1 MQIQRTQGY
10 NKNFNGLL
18 KFNNITINPNHIT
31 KSKVYTSFHEMKV
44 NRQNPYHG
52 YYNTYLQERDV
63 HLKGVETP
71 RIRQWFEK
79 HRNILKVLVNDPKD
93 GLTIKEFDETPL
105 QHTDK
110 FLGFNF
116 HELKFLN
123 MTGKFQLLNGKTYAF
138 ENASYL
144 IQNPTLKEINIP
156 MIEAGV
162 HWYEA
167 QAEKE
172 AEGVTQVEHKPQ
184 KNIVMILGAV
194 LAAAVIGLI
203 VVIVKKNSEK

>member
-1 MQIQRTQGY
+1 MQIQKTQGY
-10 NKNFNGLL
+10 KQNFNGLI
-18 KFNNITINPNHIT
+18 KFDNLTINPNHIT

-156 MIEAGV
+156 INKNGDRI
-162 HWYEA
+162 
-167 QAEKE
+167 KE
-172 AEGVTQVEHKPQ
+172 EFAPLTS
-184 KNIVMILGAV
+184 NISSWEDIWSKAMKDDI
-194 LAAAVIGLI
+194 VIDMNTIIKECASRIDVFG
-203 VVIVKKNSEK
+203 

>member
-1 MQIQRTQGY
+1 MQIQKTQGY
-10 NKNFNGLL
+10 KQNFNGLI
-18 KFNNITINPNHIT
+18 KFDNLTINPNHIT
-31 KSKVYTSFHEMKV
+31 KSKVYTSLHEMKV

-156 MIEAGV
+156 INKNGDRI
-162 HWYEA
+162 
-167 QAEKE
+167 KE
-172 AEGVTQVEHKPQ
+172 EFAPLTS
-184 KNIVMILGAV
+184 NISSWEDIWSKAMKDDI
-194 LAAAVIGLI
+194 VIDMNTIIKECASRIDVFG
-203 VVIVKKNSEK
+203 

>member
-1 MQIQRTQGY
+1 MQIQKTQGY
-10 NKNFNGLL
+10 KQNFNGLI
-18 KFNNITINPNHIT
+18 KFENITINPNHIT

-71 RIRQWFEK
+71 RIKQWFEK

-156 MIEAGV
+156 INKNGDRI
-162 HWYEA
+162 
-167 QAEKE
+167 KE
-172 AEGVTQVEHKPQ
+172 EFAPLTS
-184 KNIVMILGAV
+184 NISSWEDIWSKAMKDDI
-194 LAAAVIGLI
+194 VINMNTIIKECASRIDVFG
-203 VVIVKKNSEK
+203 

>member
-1 MQIQRTQGY
+1 MQIQKTQGY
-10 NKNFNGLL
+10 KQNFNGLI
-18 KFNNITINPNHIT
+18 KFDNLTINPNHIT

-156 MIEAGV
+156 INKNGDRI
-162 HWYEA
+162 
-167 QAEKE
+167 KE
-172 AEGVTQVEHKPQ
+172 EFAPLTS
-184 KNIVMILGAV
+184 NISSWEDIWSKAMKDDI
-194 LAAAVIGLI
+194 VIGMNTI
-203 VVIVKKNSEK
+203 IKECASRIDVFG

>member
-1 MQIQRTQGY
+1 MQIQKTQGY
-10 NKNFNGLL
+10 KQNFNGLI
-18 KFNNITINPNHIT
+18 KFDNLTINPNHIT

-52 YYNTYLQERDV
+52 HYNTYLQERDV

-156 MIEAGV
+156 INKNGDRI
-162 HWYEA
+162 
-167 QAEKE
+167 KE
-172 AEGVTQVEHKPQ
+172 EFAPLTSNMSSWEDIWSKAM
-184 KNIVMILGAV
+184 KDDIVIDMNTIIKECASRIDVFG
-194 LAAAVIGLI
+194 
-203 VVIVKKNSEK
+203 